1 MEKRVQAGKT
11 IMERRGWCIDP
22 AICAGDS
29 ADSAWTPLL
38 GGPKSRIFIP
48 GYPFRGYFDDL

>member
-22 AICAGDS
+22 AIWRGRFCRLS
-29 ADSAWTPLL
+29 VEPLVR
-38 GGPKSRIFIP
+38 GSKIDDFIP
-48 GYPFRGYFDDL
+48 GYPF